1 MRQSLSKRQQSKA
14 NGKGKASVA
23 TTGARTA
30 TTKRVGATPKHGKKR
45 VIATPK
51 PEKSAKGAGARS
63 GAARKAVAPAKPAR
77 KTSVP
82 MTKNAPAAKKPAEKR
97 AAAVKTAPKGRVQAG
112 AKPKKAAFG
121 SKTAAAPAPLQAKKG
136 APIRKSRPK
145 PGPKVHVPLVVT
157 VAPPPP
163 EPPRR
168 HLSTG
173 AIRAFEH
180 AVKVFNRRQFEDA
193 REMFENL
200 KTRFPNDVEIA
211 ARSQMYIQVC
221 IQKVAQSKAVPRN
234 ADELYDRGVFALN
247 IGDFSQARQFFE
259 KALRINPDAPHL
271 LYSLAATHAQ
281 IGAHAEALE
290 YLQRSIQI
298 QPRFRSQA
306 YNDSDFSELRENK
319 QFLELLGLTSPFDLL
334 ESKR

>member
-1 MRQSLSKRQQSKA
+1 MRQTLSKRQQSKA
-14 NGKGKASVA
+14 NSKGKAGVVNSGTRA
-23 TTGARTA
+23 TAP
-30 TTKRVGATPKHGKKR
+30 KRVSAAPKAAGK
-45 VIATPK
+45 
-51 PEKSAKGAGARS
+51 
-63 GAARKAVAPAKPAR
+63 AAAAAKPAR
-77 KTSVP
+77 KPAAVP
-82 MTKNAPAAKKPAEKR
+82 AAKPARKAAAPVAKKPASKTP
-97 AAAVKTAPKGRVQAG
+97 AASKAAPKARTQASP
-112 AKPKKAAFG
+112 KPPKTTKKAAVAARP
-121 SKTAAAPAPLQAKKG
+121 AAAPVKPAAAPVKPA
-136 APIRKSRPK
+136 APARKPRPK
-145 PGPKVHVPLVVT
+145 ATQKVHLSVSVPAPVP
-157 VAPPPP
+157 PPPP

-168 HLSTG
+168 PLSAG

-193 REMFENL
+193 REMFESL
-200 KTRFPNDVEIA
+200 KIKFPNDVEIA

-221 IQKVAQSKAVPRN
+221 IQKVAQSKAIPRN

-281 IGAHAEALE
+281 VGAISEALD
-290 YLQRSIQI
+290 YLRRTIQI

-306 YNDSDFSELRENK
+306 YNDADFSELRENK